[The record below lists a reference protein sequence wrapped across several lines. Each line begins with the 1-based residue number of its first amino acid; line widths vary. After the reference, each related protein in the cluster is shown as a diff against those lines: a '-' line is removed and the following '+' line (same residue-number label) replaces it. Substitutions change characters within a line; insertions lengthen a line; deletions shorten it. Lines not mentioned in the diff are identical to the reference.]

1 MSTMTSPQ
9 ARRGN
14 AAGPGFVLSHLMGE
28 YSLGRSYW
36 VHTVLLGGVVT
47 AVGVVL
53 LGGIG
58 QRYGLRYLSMGVI
71 AFEIAVVMVWL
82 WALAGTWM
90 ASLRHLMGQGNKLW
104 AVLAMASL
112 AIASVHIVR
121 EASQMRPFIAE
132 HWATAMGRQPAE
144 DFHIELVD
152 GGRVVA
158 FSGGVNESA
167 AAALDKAIAQAPK
180 VTTVRLES
188 PGGWLSEG
196 ERMADVVRRYGLRTR
211 IETECHSSCTL
222 VFLAGNDRT
231 MAPGARLG
239 FHRGRAI
246 GGEDPNDPPD
256 RREAA
261 IYLRAGLQPAFVQR
275 ILATPHAS
283 IWMPS
288 HEFLYKSG
296 VLTRRE

>member
-1 MSTMTSPQ
+1 
-9 ARRGN
+9 
-14 AAGPGFVLSHLMGE
+14 MGE

-36 VHTVLLGGVVT
+36 LNTVLLGGLVT
-47 AVGVVL
+47 FAGAKL
-53 LGGIG
+53 LGRIDE
-58 QRYGLRYLSMGVI
+58 QYGLRYWSMGVI
-71 AFEIAVVMVWL
+71 AFEVLVVSVWL

-90 ASLRHLMGQGNKLW
+90 ASFRHLMGRGSKAW
-104 AVLAMASL
+104 ALLAMVSL
-112 AIASVHIVR
+112 ATASVGIVR
-121 EASQMRPFIAE
+121 EAAHLRPVIEE
-132 HWATAMGRQPAE
+132 HWATAMGRQPAD
-144 DFHIELVD
+144 DFHIELVE
-152 GGRVVA
+152 GGRVVT

-167 AAALDKAIAQAPK
+167 AKALDKAIADAPK

-188 PGGWLSEG
+188 PGGWLHEG
-196 ERMADVVRRYGLRTR
+196 ERMAEVVRRYGLRTR

-239 FHRGRAI
+239 FHRGRPI
-246 GGEDPNDPPD
+246 GGDDPDEPPD

-283 IWMPS
+283 IWTPS
-288 HEFLYKSG
+288 HQVLYKAG

>member
-1 MSTMTSPQ
+1 MTTTHPRHRQ
-9 ARRGN
+9 AR
-14 AAGPGFVLSHLMGE
+14 GPGFVLRHLMGD

-36 VHTVLLGGVVT
+36 VHTVLLGGLVT
-47 AVGVVL
+47 VAGGML
-53 LGGIG
+53 LNRLGE
-58 QRYGLRYLSMGVI
+58 RYGLRYLSMGVI
-71 AFEIAVVMVWL
+71 AFEVGVVVVWL

-90 ASLRHLMGQGNKLW
+90 ASFRHLMGRGRKLW
-104 AVLAMASL
+104 ALLAMLSL
-112 AIASVHIVR
+112 TAGSVSIVR
-121 EASQMRPFIAE
+121 EAAHLRPFIEE

-144 DFHIELVD
+144 DFRIDLVD

-158 FSGGVNESA
+158 FTGGVNESA
-167 AAALDKAIAQAPK
+167 AAALDRAIANAPK

-188 PGGWLSEG
+188 PGGWLREG
-196 ERMADVVRRYGLRTR
+196 ERMAEVVRRYGLRTR

-231 MAPGARLG
+231 MAPGAKLG

-246 GGEDPNDPPD
+246 GGDDPSEPPD

-261 IYLRAGLQPAFVQR
+261 IYLRAGLKPAFVQR

-283 IWMPS
+283 IWVPS
-288 HEFLYKSG
+288 HEVLYQAG
-296 VLTRRE
+296 VLTRRG

>member
-1 MSTMTSPQ
+1 V
-9 ARRGN
+9 
-14 AAGPGFVLSHLMGE
+14 FKHLMGE

-36 VHTVLLGGVVT
+36 VHTVFLGGFVTVAGGMLLGR
-47 AVGVVL
+47 
-53 LGGIG
+53 IG
-58 QRYGLRYLSMGVI
+58 QQYGLRYLSVGVI

-90 ASLRHLMGQGNKLW
+90 ASFRHLMGQGRKLW
-104 AVLAMASL
+104 ALLAMASL
-112 AIASVHIVR
+112 ATASISVMR
-121 EASQMRPFIAE
+121 EAMQLRPFVEE

-144 DFHIELVD
+144 DFHIQVVD

-167 AAALDKAIAQAPK
+167 AVALDKVIADAPK

-188 PGGWLSEG
+188 PGGWLREG
-196 ERMADVVRRYGLRTR
+196 ERMAEVVHRYGLRTR

-231 MAPGARLG
+231 MAPDAKLG
-239 FHRGRAI
+239 FHRGRPI
-246 GGEDPNDPPD
+246 GGGDPDEPPD

-261 IYLRAGLQPAFVQR
+261 LYLRAGLPPAFVQR
-275 ILATPHAS
+275 VLATPHAS
-283 IWMPS
+283 IWTPS
-288 HEFLYKSG
+288 HEVLYKAG